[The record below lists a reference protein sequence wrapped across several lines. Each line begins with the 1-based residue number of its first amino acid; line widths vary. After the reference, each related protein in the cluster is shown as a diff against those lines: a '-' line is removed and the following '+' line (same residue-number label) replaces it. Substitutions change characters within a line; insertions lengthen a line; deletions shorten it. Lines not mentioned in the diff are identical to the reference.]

1 MLRIVYQLAEA
12 RAELRRI
19 GDRLSGTELETKK
32 EAVEQLLSIAKQKG
46 GISFSPFDPTQAS
59 RPIQVAGS
67 DLDAAYQQISQELLH
82 AIQLSCQNLNIFHQR
97 KIPKSW
103 VHFGEQENVIGRRYT
118 PVDRVGIY
126 VPGGEFPA
134 LSQVLS
140 LCIPAKVAGVAEV
153 IMTTPPSSEGQIHP
167 ALLVAAQEAGINEIY
182 RLQGATA
189 IAAMAYGM
197 PTINK
202 VDLIVGSGGLEVTLA
217 KRYVQGTVGI
227 DSVVDASELMVVADS
242 SSNSNDIAAQLLSQA
257 EQDPLAAA
265 ILLTLDPHLAEAVQ
279 SSVSQQL
286 TEHPHRLSTEKAIAH
301 HGLIAVIES
310 IDIAIELVNQFA
322 PQTLV
327 LAFKNSWDQLEQV
340 RHAGT
345 IILGGQMPRAI
356 GDYLGGVSTDLP
368 GGSTARFGSP
378 VGVEFF
384 LKSSNLLQ
392 YSPEALSEFAAA
404 LQILSQAEGKLAN
417 AWSFLLRN
425 P

>member
-1 MLRIVYQLAEA
+1 MLRIIYQLAEA

-19 GDRLSGTELETKK
+19 GDRLSGSEIETKK
-32 EAVEQLLSIAKQKG
+32 DAVEQLLSMIKQKG
-46 GISFSPFDPTQAS
+46 DKALSVFGSTGSSSPIRVT
-59 RPIQVAGS
+59 GS

-82 AIQLSCQNLNIFHQR
+82 AIQLSCQTLRIFHQR
-97 KIPKSW
+97 RIPKSW
-103 VHFGEQENVIGRRYT
+103 VHFGEQDTISGRRYT
-118 PVDRVGIY
+118 PVDRVGLY

-140 LCIPAKVAGVAEV
+140 LCIPAKVAGVGEV
-153 IMTTPPSSEGQIHP
+153 IMTTPPSRQGQIHP
-167 ALLVAAQEAGINEIY
+167 ALLVAAQEAGITEIY
-182 RLQGATA
+182 RLKGATA

-197 PTINK
+197 SSLNC
-202 VDLIVGSGGLEVTLA
+202 VDLIVGSGGLEVAFA
-217 KRYVQGTVGI
+217 KRYVQGIVGI
-227 DSVVDASELMVVADS
+227 DSVVEASDLIVIADASRH
-242 SSNSNDIAAQLLSQA
+242 SNDIAAQLLSQA
-257 EQDPLAAA
+257 EQDPFAAA
-265 ILLTLDPHLAEAVQ
+265 ILLTSDPRLAEAVQ

-301 HGLIAVIES
+301 HGLIAVVES
-310 IDIAIELVNQFA
+310 IDIAIELSNQFA

-327 LAFKNSWDQLEQV
+327 LAVNDAWEHLETV

-345 IILGGQMPRAI
+345 IMFGGQMPRAI
-356 GDYLGGVSTDLP
+356 GDYLGGLSTDSP

-378 VGVEFF
+378 IGVEFF

-392 YSPEALSEFAAA
+392 YSPEALSEFAGA

-417 AWSFLLRN
+417 AWSFRLRN